1 MREQIMK
8 PMKRDFKQKDALL
21 RPHTETTLEKNQ
33 KKRIARRELINREFN
48 KIRKDP
54 F

>member
-8 PMKRDFKQKDALL
+8 PMKREFKQKDALL

>member
-1 MREQIMK
+1 MK
-8 PMKRDFKQKDALL
+8 PMKRDFKEKDALL
-21 RPHTETTLEKNQ
+21 RPHTETTLEKNE

>member
-1 MREQIMK
+1 
-8 PMKRDFKQKDALL
+8 MKRDFKQKDALL

-33 KKRIARRELINREFN
+33 KKRIARRELINREMN
-48 KIRKDP
+48 KIVKDS

>member
-1 MREQIMK
+1 MK

-21 RPHTETTLEKNQ
+21 RPHTETTLEKNEA
-33 KKRIARRELINREFN
+33 KRIKRRELINREFN